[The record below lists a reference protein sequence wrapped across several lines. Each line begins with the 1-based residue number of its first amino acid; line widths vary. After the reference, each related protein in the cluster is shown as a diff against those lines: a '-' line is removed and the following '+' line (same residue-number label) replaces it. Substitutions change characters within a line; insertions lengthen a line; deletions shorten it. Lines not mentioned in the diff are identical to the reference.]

1 LNDLIQLVSLNA
13 AFSTELAISSEN
25 QMAYK
30 NDMNEASVRLNDLFR
45 ELNDKLH
52 KYKVQKKV
60 K

>member
-1 LNDLIQLVSLNA
+1 MVSLNA

>member
-52 KYKVQKKV
+52 KYKVQKK
-60 K
+60 